1 MIYMKVFIVPSTITF
16 RVLLPRSDLIFIKP
30 STITQGIA
38 SEIAIVDSD
47 ATKLTAEAMDMQ
59 YGQGFVKNSRVVGS
73 PGNYSNNKSR
83 KNRSL

>member
-1 MIYMKVFIVPSTITF
+1 MIYIMP
-16 RVLLPRSDLIFIKP
+16 L
-30 STITQGIA
+30 TITQGIA

-73 PGNYSNNKSR
+73 PGMC
-83 KNRSL
+83 